1 MHEQTKITWK
11 GKLATESDLII
22 NLDNILVEKLKFQT
36 YTELQIVSKNLD
48 IRKLTPTKQEQLRI
62 DLAAI
67 NQVDGSIYFFEAENQ
82 IHTQHP
88 SIYRE
93 FCDFCYLLC
102 PDEQFDYLDSITK
115 QQQLSWAE
123 TQGIGIITIS
133 NQGAL
138 RVRLNAKRQK
148 LSLEVRKEVLRVMNK
163 RYRIRFP
170 TFPLWERSKNNHS
183 KIETY

>member
-1 MHEQTKITWK
+1 MHEQTKNSWDKKVKTEFELITY
-11 GKLATESDLII
+11 
-22 NLDNILVEKLKFQT
+22 LDNILVEKLKFQT
-36 YTELQIVSKNLD
+36 YTELQITSKYLD

-67 NQVDGSIYFFEAENQ
+67 HQVDSSIYFFEAEIQ

-88 SIYRE
+88 SIYQE

-102 PDEQFDYLDSITK
+102 PDEQFDYLDSATK
-115 QQQLSWAE
+115 HQQLSWAE
-123 TQGIGIITIS
+123 TQGIGIITMS

-138 RVRLNAKRQK
+138 RVRLHAKRQNIRP
-148 LSLEVRKEVLRVMNK
+148 EVRKEVIRLMNK

-170 TFPLWERSKNNHS
+170 TLPLWERTRSKHS
-183 KIETY
+183 RIEAE